1 LTERNDKKVQ
11 KLIKEKKEISEKI
24 NFQKHQLI
32 LIETKKNLIKKDLNE
47 LINEERI
54 VIELYEE
61 KERNEKVSSYINSVT
76 FKTKKV
82 YSLIQKFR

>member
-11 KLIKEKKEISEKI
+11 KLIKEKKEISEII